1 MNKKYELVLFDM
13 DGTIADTDEMLKQS
27 FYHLYDHYRNGVR
40 SEDEEIYYF
49 SGPPIKETL
58 SHEFPHLDID
68 FIFNEYLKISQSLYE
83 STISEMPMAKT
94 ILKDLKN
101 KGIKLGVVTNKMKI
115 PALKTLDIL
124 KMNDLFDVVIGYD
137 DVPIGKPSP
146 MGINKA
152 IELMNISKDKV
163 LYVGDNVIDDTTAK
177 NAGVDSAIIYFGKR
191 KMPDE
196 LKPTIKLFNYIDL
209 IKEVYYE

>member
-27 FYHLYDHYRNGVR
+27 FYHLYDNYRDGKR
-40 SEDEEIYYF
+40 SPDEEIYYF

-58 SHEFPHLDID
+58 SHEFPHLDLE

-83 STISEMPMAKT
+83 TTICEIKDATKIIKS
-94 ILKDLKN
+94 LKE
-101 KGIKLGVVTNKMKI
+101 KGFKLGIVTNKMKI
-115 PALKTLDIL
+115 PTLKTLDIL
-124 KMNDLFDVVIGYD
+124 KMNNLFDIVVGYD
-137 DVPIGKPSP
+137 DVPVGKPSP

-152 IELMNISKDKV
+152 IEFMDVSKDKV
-163 LYVGDNVIDDTTAK
+163 LYVGDNVIDDITAK
-177 NAGVDSAIIYFGKR
+177 NAGVDSAIIYFGRR
-191 KMPDE
+191 KMPND
-196 LKPTIKLFNYIDL
+196 LKPTIKLFNFIDL